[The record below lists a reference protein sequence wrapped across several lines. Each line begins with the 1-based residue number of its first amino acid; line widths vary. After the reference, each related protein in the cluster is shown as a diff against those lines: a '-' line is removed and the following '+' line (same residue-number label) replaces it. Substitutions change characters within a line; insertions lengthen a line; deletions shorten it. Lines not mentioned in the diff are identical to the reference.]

1 MRDLSQGNEARLIVS
16 FSIPLL
22 IGNIFQQLYS
32 TVDAMAV
39 GIRIGK
45 EALAAVGVS
54 GPILFLMISV
64 IMGITMGGGVVLSQ
78 YYGAKDFKRLRAA
91 MHSTYFFLLLASV
104 AVTIIGVAFSGPILA
119 LIGTPKEYLEPAKTF
134 LTITFLGMFFVFGYN
149 AISAVLRSLGDSRTP
164 LYFLI
169 LASVLN
175 IGLVILFVFGLNW
188 GIAGSAWA
196 TVIAQGV
203 AFVISLIYVQ
213 RSGNKVL
220 RISLRELRWHK
231 EEMGKVLAM
240 SLPTTL
246 QMGLVALSF
255 VALNAM
261 VKGFGTNVM
270 AGFTAAGRL
279 DAFAILPA
287 MNLSMAMTTFV
298 GQNIGAGRMDRVAR
312 GLRATL
318 LLSGVLSVAISL
330 TFLVFPHQLIGLFE
344 NDPEVLRNGAEYLR
358 IVSPFYILF
367 SGMFVFT
374 GLLRGAGAATFSM
387 VATIVAVWAARVP
400 ASWVLSQFFGPQGI
414 WWGIPIGWTFGLCMV
429 VAYWASGRWKKL
441 DVIGRK
447 PQLHVAPTADE
458 LAHGCMDGDNVG
470 AEFIGKKLPC

>member
-1 MRDLSQGNEARLIVS
+1 MRDLSKGNEAQLIVS

-39 GIRIGK
+39 GVRIGK

-54 GPILFLMISV
+54 TPIVFLMISV

-78 YYGAKDFKRLRAA
+78 YFGAKDFTRLRTA
-91 MHSTYFFLLLASV
+91 MHSTYFFLLIASIV
-104 AVTIIGVAFSGPILA
+104 VTIIGVALSGPILR
-119 LIGTPKEYLEPAKTF
+119 LIGTPPEYLESARIF
-134 LTITFLGMFFVFGYN
+134 LTITFTGMIFVFGYN

-175 IGLVILFVFGLNW
+175 IGLVLLFVFVLNW

-203 AFVISLIYVQ
+203 AFLISLIYVQ
-213 RSGNKVL
+213 RSKNSVL
-220 RISLRELRWHK
+220 HIHWRELRWDR
-231 EEMGKVLAM
+231 EEMRKVLAM
-240 SLPTTL
+240 GLPTTL

-255 VALNAM
+255 VALN
-261 VKGFGTNVM
+261 VIVNPFGTNVM
-270 AGFTAAGRL
+270 AGFTAASRL

-287 MNLSMAMTTFV
+287 MNLSMAITTFT
-298 GQNIGAGRMDRVAR
+298 GQNIGAGQLDRVAR

-318 LLSGVLSVAISL
+318 ILSAVLAALISL
-330 TFLVFPHQLIGLFE
+330 SFLIFPYQLIGLFE
-344 NDPEVLRNGAEYLR
+344 NDPEVLKNGVAYLQ
-358 IVSPFYILF
+358 IVSPFYMIF
-367 SGMFVFT
+367 SAMFVFT
-374 GLLRGAGAATFSM
+374 GLLRGAGAATYSM
-387 VATIVAVWAARVP
+387 FATIIAVWLARVP
-400 ASWVLSQFFGPQGI
+400 ASWILSRFLGPDGI
-414 WWGIPIGWTFGLCMV
+414 WWGIPIGWGFGLTMV
-429 VAYWASGRWKKL
+429 LVYWASGHWKKL
-441 DVIGRK
+441 SVISH
-447 PQLHVAPTADE
+447 PHVPPIQPSIE
-458 LAHGCMDGDNVG
+458 EVVEGCLDSENVG